1 MAEPSNEDFIR
12 KNYVKIG
19 HPIAYSNP
27 QTIYNHMKKINRH
40 TPIDQIR
47 NILSEFDAHN
57 LHKFFRRPKYF
68 NPYYIYKRREQIQ
81 ADLIDIRQLSK
92 ENNGI
97 NYLFALIDGFTKK
110 AWIYPLKTKTTKEVA
125 RTFTDHIEKDYQN
138 HIFQVFL
145 SDAGKEFTGKEMQD
159 VLNDYSIYFQIG
171 RGYNK
176 SSICE
181 RFNLTIQ
188 RLIHKYLTQNET
200 LKYIDKLDDILD
212 SYNKRP
218 HRTLKGLSPYEADK
232 PDMESYLRGI
242 HRRRYYSVKR
252 MSNVSLKKS
261 FQLGD
266 VVRIKKLTARFSSE
280 NRGYT
285 QQQKPEYFVIDRI
298 DTRLPRALYYIK
310 SLNHGDQILDGFY
323 RNELSLVKGNVYKI
337 EKVLKTKGKG
347 KNKKYFVKWAHFDD
361 EHNSWVNANDI
372 VAEYT

>member
-1 MAEPSNEDFIR
+1 MTSQTVHDFIR
-12 KNYVKIG
+12 ENYINPG
-19 HPIAYSNP
+19 SPIAYSNP
-27 QTIYNHMKKINRH
+27 QTIYKHMKKINK
-40 TPIDQIR
+40 PIGLEEIR

-57 LHKFFRRPKYF
+57 LHKFFRRPKFF

-92 ENNGI
+92 ENNGV
-97 NYLFALIDGFTKK
+97 NYLFALIDGFTKR
-110 AWIYPLKTKTTKEVA
+110 AWVYPLKTKTSKEVA
-125 RTFTDHIEKDYQN
+125 KVFVDHIEQNYQD
-138 HIFQVFL
+138 HMFQIFL
-145 SDAGKEFTGKEMQD
+145 SDAGKEFLGKEMQA

-181 RFNLTIQ
+181 RFNLTLQ
-188 RLIHKYLTQNET
+188 RMIYKYLTQNET
-200 LKYIDKLDDILD
+200 LKYIDKLDDILS

-218 HRTLKGLSPYEADK
+218 HRTLKGLSPLEADK
-232 PDMESYLRGI
+232 PEMEARVRGF
-242 HRRRYYSVKR
+242 HRKRYYNVKR
-252 MSNVSLKKS
+252 MNKLSLRKS

-266 VVRIKKLTARFSSE
+266 IVRIKKLTTRFSSE

-285 QQQKPEYFVIDRI
+285 QQQKPEYFIIDRI

-310 SLNHGDQILDGFY
+310 SLNHGDQIIDGFY
-323 RNELSLVKGNVYKI
+323 RNELSLVKGSVYKI

-347 KNKKYFVKWAHFDD
+347 KNKKYFVKWAHFDE
-361 EHNSWVNANDI
+361 EHNSWVNASDV